1 MGGAIAFVLFFGIMV
16 VLALG
21 LYFALRAVKVI

>member
-1 MGGAIAFVLFFGIMV
+1 MGGTIAFVLFFGIMV

-21 LYFALRAVKVI
+21 LYFALRTVKLL

>member
-1 MGGAIAFVLFFGIMV
+1 MGGVVSFTLFYGAMV

-21 LYFALRAVKVI
+21 LYFALRTVKLI